1 MDGYR
6 QEARNKLQPGD
17 LVVLV
22 GTKGERTAGDEQ
34 GRLLGIMEPTTE
46 SVLSLDFDLPTRPEH
61 FDDAEN
67 YRWPYALLNRSAWRI
82 LDRQPLEAVSDRPF
96 YIDAAVRLVEVTDA
110 EAAKVMALRREP
122 AELLQPS
129 VRARARLEGTAAAR
143 RMTAPPPT
151 TTRRGVMHMRRAPA
165 FTYAMRVEGATP
177 MSFKL
182 GWAFDFKLRAEQFNQ
197 ASMPELGG
205 LRYKPVLN
213 HFWDTARQAY
223 CMEQRLLRH
232 FSSHRHAANFEIV
245 HGILFAELESAW
257 VKFSTSLKG

>member
-1 MDGYR
+1 
-6 QEARNKLQPGD
+6 
-17 LVVLV
+17 
-22 GTKGERTAGDEQ
+22 
-34 GRLLGIMEPTTE
+34 
-46 SVLSLDFDLPTRPEH
+46 
-61 FDDAEN
+61 
-67 YRWPYALLNRSAWRI
+67 
-82 LDRQPLEAVSDRPF
+82 
-96 YIDAAVRLVEVTDA
+96 
-110 EAAKVMALRREP
+110 MALRREP

-151 TTRRGVMHMRRAPA
+151 TTRRGVMHMRHAPA

-213 HFWDTARQAY
+213 HFWDTARQVY
-223 CMEQRLLRH
+223 CMEHRLLKH

-257 VKFSTSLKG
+257 VKFSTSLKGDA